1 MNSRGKLHAH
11 DVLLLVL
18 AAASA
23 LSLGACNQG
32 PSLEKAG
39 KDSDRAIVD
48 GGRGWEQ
55 AADIADQKA
64 NQAADVSSA
73 KSAAAGKITADTALS
88 AKVRSALRTE
98 PGLQALSIDVNA
110 VNGAVTLYGTADTAA
125 RRDKAA
131 QVALN
136 VDGVK
141 SVTNHLII
149 LKGS

>member
-11 DVLLLVL
+11 HVLLLVL

-32 PSLEKAG
+32 PSIEKAG
-39 KDSDRAIVD
+39 KDVDRAIVD

-73 KSAAAGKITADTALS
+73 KSATAGKSTADVALS
-88 AKVRSALRTE
+88 AKVRSALSTE

>member
-11 DVLLLVL
+11 HVLLLVL

-23 LSLGACNQG
+23 LSLGACDQG
-32 PSLEKAG
+32 PSLEKSG
-39 KDSDRAIVD
+39 KDIDQAIVD

-55 AADIADQKA
+55 AADIADQKG

-73 KSAAAGKITADTALS
+73 KSAAAGKSSADTALS
-88 AKVRSALRTE
+88 AKVRSALSTE
-98 PGLQALSIDVNA
+98 PGLQALLIDVNA

>member
-32 PSLEKAG
+32 PSIEKAG

-55 AADIADQKA
+55 AADIADEKA
-64 NQAADVSSA
+64 NHAAGVSSA
-73 KSAAAGKITADTALS
+73 KSGAAGKSTADTALS
-88 AKVRSALRTE
+88 AKVRSALSTE
-98 PGLQALSIDVNA
+98 PGLQALAIDVDA
-110 VNGAVTLYGTADTAA
+110 ASGAITLYGTADTAA

>member
-32 PSLEKAG
+32 PSIEKAG

-88 AKVRSALRTE
+88 AKVRSALSTE

>member
-11 DVLLLVL
+11 HVLLLVL

-32 PSLEKAG
+32 PSIEKAG

-73 KSAAAGKITADTALS
+73 KSATAGKSTADVALS
-88 AKVRSALRTE
+88 AKVRSALSTE

>member
-1 MNSRGKLHAH
+1 MNSGGKLHAH
-11 DVLLLVL
+11 HVSLLVL

-23 LSLGACNQG
+23 LSLGACDQG
-32 PSLEKAG
+32 PSIEKAG
-39 KDSDRAIVD
+39 KDIDRAIVD

-55 AADIADQKA
+55 AADVADEKA
-64 NQAADVSSA
+64 NH
-73 KSAAAGKITADTALS
+73 AAGKSTADAALRT
-88 AKVRSALRTE
+88 KVRSALGTE
-98 PGLQALSIDVNA
+98 PGLEALSIDVNA
-110 VNGAVTLYGTADTAA
+110 VNGEVTLYGTADTAA